1 MSNCLYC
8 EKEILILKREDSRK
22 KFCNQS
28 CSAKYNNVRRPPASV
43 EHRKKISEGL
53 KKRYASDNPPNIKS
67 PEEQSIL
74 VGKGTKFKYKGL
86 EITSIAECSSRT
98 ITKILK
104 RMDVGC
110 TRCGW
115 NESTCDIHHINGRKI
130 EDPHNHKNLIILC
143 PNCHRLAHNK
153 KIEVSEYKTVFDL
166 FGETWKEYY
175 YG

>member
-8 EKEILILKREDSRK
+8 DKDIPVIKHGDNRK

-28 CSAKYNNVRRPPASV
+28 CAAKHNNSKRPPPSEEQKKKASDA
-43 EHRKKISEGL
+43 L
-53 KKRYASDNPPNIKS
+53 KKRYASLNPPKVLS
-67 PEEQSIL
+67 PEEQSRL
-74 VGKGTKFKYKGL
+74 VGKSTKNKYQGL
-86 EITSIAECSSRT
+86 TINSIWDCSSRT
-98 ITKILK
+98 VSKILK

-110 TRCGW
+110 ARCDW
-115 NESTCDIHHINGRKI
+115 KESTCDIHHINGRKI

-153 KIEVSEYKTVFDL
+153 KIDISGYKTIHDL
-166 FGETWKEYY
+166 FGESWKDYY